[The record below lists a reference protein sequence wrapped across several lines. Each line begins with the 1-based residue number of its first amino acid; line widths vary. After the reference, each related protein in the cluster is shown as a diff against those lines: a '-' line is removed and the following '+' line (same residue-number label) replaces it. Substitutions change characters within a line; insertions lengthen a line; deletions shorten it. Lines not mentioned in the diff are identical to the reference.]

1 MEITFKIVAEDMGKS
16 LDNLSEQ
23 VEAEI
28 QGAIEAIAFGAHASI
43 IASLQEGA
51 HNPKNRQAYLKGLA
65 YEKID
70 NNNYLISLDGE
81 WPNKLEEGFSSYDM
95 KKDMLASSKTVGVG
109 ARAGEPWVRQN
120 KDGKKFAAVPFEHKP
135 FSKDPGQGDLAKQIK
150 GLVANNLDGKQQ
162 KLTQIFRDIDGN
174 PIAGKVAV
182 ADKAL
187 NPDIDSKL
195 EGLTKFQY
203 VSDKGNTSSV
213 YLTWRMMS
221 EDSDGWI
228 HPGFDGYNLFKQAE
242 EYVEAEFQKLAEKLL

>member
-81 WPNKLEEGFSSYDM
+81 WPNKLE
-95 KKDMLASSKTVGVG
+95 
-109 ARAGEPWVRQN
+109 
-120 KDGKKFAAVPFEHKP
+120 
-135 FSKDPGQGDLAKQIK
+135 
-150 GLVANNLDGKQQ
+150 
-162 KLTQIFRDIDGN
+162 
-174 PIAGKVAV
+174 
-182 ADKAL
+182 
-187 NPDIDSKL
+187 
-195 EGLTKFQY
+195 
-203 VSDKGNTSSV
+203 
-213 YLTWRMMS
+213 
-221 EDSDGWI
+221 
-228 HPGFDGYNLFKQAE
+228 
-242 EYVEAEFQKLAEKLL
+242 